1 MIILCAMKHKT
12 RSRSRIK
19 ANSGVD
25 RGQILEMLRLTPTQ
39 RLEKA
44 WSYSEFA
51 LELRRA
57 SEIRSRP
64 AKSR

>member
-1 MIILCAMKHKT
+1 MKQVAKY
-12 RSRSRIK
+12 RSRAK
-19 ANSGVD
+19 KDSGVD

>member
-1 MIILCAMKHKT
+1 MKLKPRR
-12 RSRSRIK
+12 RSYSKRPTGI
-19 ANSGVD
+19 D
-25 RGQILEMLRLTPTQ
+25 QGQILEMLRLTPTQ